1 MLGGCT
7 AIASWRYILRHGHV
21 VLWRGC
27 CNSLRWALRA
37 VYLQNSRFHQ
47 WRDLLSTFFSLFFV
61 FLPPPSLKAETS
73 EPQKW
78 SFASNHHRLERARLA
93 RADAPGAEGGGSIC
107 FLVAINQWRARNGWT
122 VLHSP
127 FSTLLYSVDK
137 IGQHHQLP
145 PSVVSRLF
153 SFFLILILVC
163 FAFAVFQLF
172 PGQLQL
178 KNQMMLSLSDETFSL
193 SPEWRAELNWIL
205 P

>member
-1 MLGGCT
+1 MATSCYGVAVATLCAELLEPFT
-7 AIASWRYILRHGHV
+7 CKTVDSISDVI
-21 VLWRGC
+21 C
-27 CNSLRWALRA
+27 CR
-37 VYLQNSRFHQ
+37 
-47 WRDLLSTFFSLFFV
+47 LSFLCFLFF
-61 FLPPPSLKAETS
+61 FPPPSLKAETS